1 MNIYT
6 SLLGLFPPAHHFC
19 FHLFGK
25 LEQPLHSGTDISK
38 RELKPKGTDY

>member
-1 MNIYT
+1 MKRYT
-6 SLLGLFPPAHHFC
+6 SLLGLFPPAHHFH

-25 LEQPLHSGTDISK
+25 VEGLLHSGTDINK